1 MGKANT
7 SLNLNSAAAQATKV
21 SICTEKFPGQMN
33 SLQLKFIKQTRKV
46 GTMVRT
52 TEGADSRNQPAK
64 LVYVLEQ
71 SGMTYK
77 TLSFNIFR

>member
-1 MGKANT
+1 
-7 SLNLNSAAAQATKV
+7 
-21 SICTEKFPGQMN
+21 MN